1 MLFALLRSLLRFL
14 FRVEVRGSMAAHDRL
29 LVVANHQSL
38 LDVVLLA
45 AYLPVRPVW
54 MVHTSIAAK
63 WYFKPVIALVPHV
76 VADTTKPMAMK
87 MLVHVVES
95 GTPVLIFP
103 EGRVTTT
110 GAMMKIYDGP
120 AFLAARTG
128 AKVVVVHIDGAVY
141 SKLSRMRGDFPS
153 KWFPRIRLTIQAPRV
168 IAMPDGRTPRIRRR
182 LAAERMRRM
191 LQEAAAL
198 SIPARN
204 LFEAFLDAIEIHGR
218 GRGLVEGLDYKEQT
232 YGGLLKTSLA
242 IGRMVSK
249 LSAEGENV
257 GVLMPTVG
265 TTLAL
270 MFGMFAFRRAPAML
284 NYTAGSEA
292 MNSACRAAKV
302 RTVLTSRAFLERG
315 RLTASVEK
323 LTEVRVVFLEDLKPR
338 FGAADKLWL
347 LWAMMFPRRAGRRAK
362 PDDPAA
368 ILFTSGSESRPKG
381 VALSH
386 ASILSNVA
394 QLLAALDCTSLDKIL
409 NALPLFHSFGFT
421 IGAVLPAVSGI
432 RVVFYPTPLH
442 YRVIPEMIYDRDC
455 TIIFAT
461 NTFLGH
467 YARFGHPYDFR
478 RVRLV
483 GSGAEKLTDDVRQ
496 TFFDK
501 FGIRVTEGYGAT
513 ECSPVIAVNS
523 PLASR
528 AGSVGEAVPGLE
540 CRLEMTPG
548 IAEGGILH
556 VRGPNVML
564 GYMREEKPGM
574 IDPPSS
580 VFGPGWYNTGDVVKI
595 DADGFLHI
603 LGRMRRFAKVS
614 GEMVSL
620 EVSER
625 IAAAASAG
633 ALHAASSRAEPGRG
647 ESIVL
652 FTEDKTLTRERL
664 IQACRELGAAEVA
677 IPRKIV
683 SLEKMPLL
691 GNGKKDYVSLDAR
704 ANAASEGPVTR

>member
-1 MLFALLRSLLRFL
+1 MFFAFARILLRFL
-14 FRVEVRGSMAAHDRL
+14 FRVEVRGSMTPHDRL
-29 LVVANHQSL
+29 LVIANHQSF
-38 LDVVLLA
+38 LDVVLMA
-45 AYLPVRPVW
+45 AYLPVKPVW
-54 MVHTSIAAK
+54 MVHTSIAAR
-63 WYFKPVIALVPHV
+63 WYFKPVLALMPHV

-87 MLVHVVES
+87 VLVHMVES

-103 EGRVTTT
+103 EGRITTT
-110 GAMMKIYDGP
+110 GSMMKIYDGP

-128 AKVVVVHIDGAVY
+128 AQVVVVHIEGAVH
-141 SKLSRMRGDFPS
+141 SKFSRVRGGFS
-153 KWFPRIRLTIQAPRV
+153 RRWFPRIRVTIHEPRV
-168 IAMPDGRTPRIRRR
+168 IAMPAGRSPRIRRR
-182 LAAERMRRM
+182 LAAEQMRRM
-191 LQEAAAL
+191 LQEAAAVSQPSR
-198 SIPARN
+198 SI
-204 LFEAFLDAIEIHGR
+204 FEAFLDAMEIHGR

-232 YGGLLKTSLA
+232 YGELLKTSLA

-249 LSAEGENV
+249 LSAEGETV

-270 MFGMFAFRRAPAML
+270 MLGMFAFRRVPAML
-284 NYTAGSEA
+284 NYTAGSDA

-302 RTVLTSRAFLERG
+302 RTLLTSRAFLDRG
-315 RLTASVEK
+315 RLTTAAEK
-323 LTEVRVVFLEDLKPR
+323 LTDVRVVCLEDLKPQ
-338 FGAADKLWL
+338 FGMGDKLWVA
-347 LWAMMFPRRAGRRAK
+347 WAMMFPRRARRRVK
-362 PDDPAA
+362 PEDPAA
-368 ILFTSGSESRPKG
+368 ILFTSGSERKPKG
-381 VALSH
+381 VVLSH

-394 QLLAALDCTSLDKIL
+394 QLLAVIDCTCTDKIL

-421 IGAVLPAVSGI
+421 IGAVLPAVSGC

-455 TIIFAT
+455 TIMFAT
-461 NTFLGH
+461 NTFLGN
-467 YARFGHPYDFR
+467 YARFGHPSDFR

-483 GSGAEKLTDDVRQ
+483 GSGAEKLTDDVR
-496 TFFDK
+496 TAFFDK
-501 FGIRVTEGYGAT
+501 FGIRVIEGYGAT
-513 ECSPVIAVNS
+513 ECSPVIAVNT
-523 PLASR
+523 PMTWR
-528 AGSVGEAVPGLE
+528 AGSVGEALPHLE
-540 CRLEMTPG
+540 CRIEPVPG
-548 IAEGGILH
+548 VSEGGILH

-564 GYMREEKPGM
+564 GYMREEKPGV

-580 VFGPGWYNTGDVVKI
+580 VFGPGWYDTGDVVNI

-620 EVSER
+620 EVSEG

-633 ALHAASSRAEPGRG
+633 ILHAASSRTEPGRG

-664 IQACRELGAAEVA
+664 LQAGRDLGAPEVA

-683 SLEKMPLL
+683 VLEKIPLL
-691 GNGKKDYVSLDAR
+691 GNGKKDYVALDAM
-704 ANAASEGPVTR
+704 ANAAAGLV